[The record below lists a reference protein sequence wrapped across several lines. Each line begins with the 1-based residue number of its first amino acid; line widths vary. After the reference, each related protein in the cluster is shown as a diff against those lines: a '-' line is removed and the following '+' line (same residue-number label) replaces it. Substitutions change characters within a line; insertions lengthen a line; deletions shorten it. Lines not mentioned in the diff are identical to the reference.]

1 MQAPCNVYEM
11 KQDHCY
17 ISTTNPATPRY
28 NAICFVPRVRLAVVA
43 AINGKEYLLI
53 MAHNMKIIVHTICRL
68 EKVCTDSLFAPTPVT
83 KPYSSKRRAVHS
95 TILSL
100 STAINEIGL

>member
-28 NAICFVPRVRLAVVA
+28 NAICFVPRVRLVVVA
-43 AINGKEYLLI
+43 AINGKEYLP
-53 MAHNMKIIVHTICRL
+53 AT
-68 EKVCTDSLFAPTPVT
+68 
-83 KPYSSKRRAVHS
+83 
-95 TILSL
+95 
-100 STAINEIGL
+100 

>member
-1 MQAPCNVYEM
+1 MQAPYNVYEM

-43 AINGKEYLLI
+43 AINGKEYLP
-53 MAHNMKIIVHTICRL
+53 AT
-68 EKVCTDSLFAPTPVT
+68 
-83 KPYSSKRRAVHS
+83 
-95 TILSL
+95 
-100 STAINEIGL
+100 